1 MLNIST
7 GAVTIIELN
16 VNILVVTVLQVMF
29 FLTKWKKPLKP
40 PEDIVATLTVISHV

>member
-7 GAVTIIELN
+7 GAVTIIELI
-16 VNILVVTVLQVMF
+16 VNIVTVLQLMF

>member
-16 VNILVVTVLQVMF
+16 VNIVTVLQVMY

>member
-7 GAVTIIELN
+7 GAVTIIELI
-16 VNILVVTVLQVMF
+16 VNIVTVLQVMF
-29 FLTKWKKPLKP
+29 FLTIWKKPLKP

>member
-16 VNILVVTVLQVMF
+16 VNIVTVLQVMF

>member
-7 GAVTIIELN
+7 GAVTIIELI
-16 VNILVVTVLQVMF
+16 VNIVTVLQAMF

>member
-7 GAVTIIELN
+7 GAVTIIELI
-16 VNILVVTVLQVMF
+16 VNIVTVLQVMY

>member
-16 VNILVVTVLQVMF
+16 VNIVTVLQVMF
-29 FLTKWKKPLKP
+29 FLTKWKKPLKA

>member
-7 GAVTIIELN
+7 GAVTIIELI
-16 VNILVVTVLQVMF
+16 VNIVTVLQVMF